1 MKKLLSLF
9 LSVCCTLPLAA
20 CSGETAETTP
30 SSATSAPPQPPITE
44 PAPLTDKER
53 MLAVGK
59 GGYIYNGL
67 GEEVVLKGINL
78 GGWLLQETWMCAV
91 KGAECNLDSIHLLE
105 SRGFTEEQIRTLY
118 LSYADN
124 YITEWDIKNIA
135 SMRMNC
141 IRLPFWY
148 RNFMD
153 DDLNFYT
160 DDPDENPGF
169 QLTDRLIGWAE
180 KYDLYVIL
188 DMHGCPGGQSTNHC
202 CGTLNQNELYT
213 VEANQEA
220 MERLWVA
227 IAERYKD
234 SGTVAAYDIMNEPM
248 NNDTAQE
255 NGWAAGSDT
264 ALRYTHAVYDRMYKA
279 IRKVDPTHM
288 ISVEGIWSGDCLPD
302 PAKYGWENMLYQM
315 HLYDSTT
322 DMIDYRVGELVALRD
337 KYGVAIYVG
346 EFNNGDEL
354 YTYAL
359 DLYANHKISRTAWT
373 YKIPYDYWGNWSIYR
388 ANLSPADL
396 ANDSYEEILDKWGK
410 GLQTKSVGWTTNVTL
425 KNWLRSNYR

>member
-20 CSGETAETTP
+20 CSGETAETST
-30 SSATSAPPQPPITE
+30 SSTTTVTEPPVTK
-44 PAPLTDKER
+44 PAPLTDAQR
-53 MLAVGK
+53 MLSVGK
-59 GGYIYNGL
+59 GGYIYNGM
-67 GEEVVLKGINL
+67 GEEVVLSGINL
-78 GGWLLQETWMCAV
+78 GGWLLQETWMCPV
-91 KGAECNLDSIHLLE
+91 LGSECNLDSINLLK
-105 SRGFTEEQIRTLY
+105 SRSFTDEQIRTLFMT
-118 LSYADN
+118 YAEN
-124 YITEWDIKNIA
+124 YITERDVKNIA
-135 SMRMNC
+135 STGMNC

-153 DDLNFYT
+153 ESLRFYT
-160 DDPDENPGF
+160 DDPQDNPGF
-169 QLTDRLIGWAE
+169 QLLDRLIGWAK

-202 CGTLNQNELYT
+202 SGTLNQNALYT
-213 VEANQEA
+213 SEVNLDA

-248 NNDTAQE
+248 NNDTSLE
-255 NGWAAGSDT
+255 NGWAAGSET
-264 ALRYTHAVYDRMYKA
+264 ALSYTHSVYERMYKA
-279 IRKVDPTHM
+279 IRTVDPNHM

-315 HLYDSTT
+315 HLYDSTA
-322 DMIDYRVGELVALRD
+322 DMIDYRVSELIALRE

-359 DLYANHKISRTAWT
+359 EKYARHKISRTAWT
-373 YKIPYDYWGNWSIYR
+373 YKVSYDSLGNWSLYR
-388 ANLSPADL
+388 ANITPADL
-396 ANDSYEEILDKWGK
+396 ANDSYEEILTKWGEC
-410 GLQTKSVGWTTNVTL
+410 LQTTSKGWSLNYTL
-425 KNWLRSNYR
+425 KNWLKRYDR